1 MQGDAEIIEMLN
13 DHLTFEL
20 TATNQYFLNAK
31 MLDNW
36 GLPGL
41 ATLFRDRSMDE
52 MHDIEELIDRILFL
66 EGHPNLQR
74 LNTVEVGE
82 SPREMIELGLA
93 LEAEAV
99 SSLNDAIELA
109 RSRGDNGTREMLSH
123 MLTEEEEHLDYFEAQ
138 LDVIEQVGLKNYLAR
153 YAAPDST

>member
-1 MQGDAEIIEMLN
+1 MRGDPEVIEMLN
-13 DHLTFEL
+13 AHLTFEL

-41 ATLFRDRSMDE
+41 ASLFRERSFDE
-52 MHDIEELIDRILFL
+52 MRDVEELIDRILFL
-66 EGHPNLQR
+66 DGHPNLQR

-82 SPREMIELGLA
+82 TPLEMMELGLA
-93 LEAEAV
+93 LETTAV
-99 SSLNDAIELA
+99 SSLNEAIELA
-109 RSRGDNGTREMLSH
+109 MAKHDHGTRELLAE

-138 LDVIEQVGLKNYLAR
+138 LDLVERVGIKNYLVR
-153 YAAPDST
+153 YATPEST

>member
-1 MQGDAEIIEMLN
+1 MQGDPAVIEMLN

-41 ATLFRDRSMDE
+41 AKLFRDRSFDE
-52 MHDIEELIDRILFL
+52 MRDAEELIDRILFL
-66 EGHPNLQR
+66 DGHPNVQR
-74 LNTVEVGE
+74 LNTVRIGE
-82 SPREMIELGLA
+82 DPVEMIQLGHE

-99 SSLNDAIELA
+99 SSLNAAIELA
-109 RSRGDNGTREMLSH
+109 MDKSDHGTREMLAE
-123 MLTEEEEHLDYFEAQ
+123 MLGEEEEHLDYFESQ
-138 LDVIEQVGLKNYLAR
+138 LDVIARLGEQNYLAR
-153 YAAPDST
+153 YTTPEST